1 MPKKL
6 KNFVN
11 TCFISPQRRKDAKSF
26 FSFFYFL
33 LNTGTAE
40 HASPYIIDLACF
52 CK

>member
-11 TCFISPQRRKDAKSF
+11 TCFILPQRQKMQSL